1 MKIIATTEARKKFS
15 EIINQ
20 VRYTSRPVA
29 IGRHNKGE
37 VLIIKF
43 PQDANSLVDEM
54 TNMNQ
59 YGKSFDFLADEPD
72 LYSAKDIKKSYV

>member
-15 EIINQ
+15 ELINQ

>member
-15 EIINQ
+15 ELINQ
-20 VRYTSRPVA
+20 VRYTSRPIA

-59 YGKSFDFLADEPD
+59 YGQSFDFLAEEPD